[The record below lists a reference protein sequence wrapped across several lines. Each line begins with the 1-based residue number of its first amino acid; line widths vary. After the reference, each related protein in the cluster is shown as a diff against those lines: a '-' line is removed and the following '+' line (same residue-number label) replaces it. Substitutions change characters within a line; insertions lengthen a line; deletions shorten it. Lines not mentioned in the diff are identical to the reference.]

1 MTTVTDA
8 NVHNLA
14 VKGTFD
20 DCQVCNSI
28 DFYWRKY

>member
-20 DCQVCNSI
+20 DCQVCTTMLAL
-28 DFYWRKY
+28 